1 MLRVCNGTVRL
12 WTGNGTLYM
21 RGKGSLRMEGTNSL
35 AQVACITCTDAA
47 LEFVPPEDAAV
58 VTAPYIQTR
67 GTVSFDADSV
77 LRVLNAEKCAVN
89 GGGTYTLLSNSNTDI
104 TGVIQHIEASPD
116 VTVTQTARSIVV
128 HIADRSNT
136 LILLR

>member
-1 MLRVCNGTVRL
+1 MHRRGPGIRP
-12 WTGNGTLYM
+12 TGG
-21 RGKGSLRMEGTNSL
+21 RRRRHGP
-35 AQVACITCTDAA
+35 V
-47 LEFVPPEDAAV
+47 
-58 VTAPYIQTR
+58 PYIQTR

-77 LRVLNAEKCAVN
+77 LRVLNAEKCAAN